1 MSGDDSLN
9 CLYERIDDLP
19 ANWELTPKDRLGE
32 KGVINKKTAYVINEI
47 EDIVLN
53 DNPLFCGKIIFKMK
67 NVLGT
72 DPEYVDYIVFDQSS
86 KEKFNF
92 FKNDSLNI
100 AKIIGKPLKFFFTLD
115 DHVPFAY
122 WEDYTVESWKNGFV
136 DGWIN
141 MDEEAVRRCIPH
153 DIREIRIKEYQKVQ
167 QIFISSIFPIRKSK
181 NHLDITKFNLLSKL
195 TKKPIIALG
204 GINKNN
210 IKKLNMTNAYGFAS
224 INYIK
229 NKNPIS
235 NLIL

>member
-1 MSGDDSLN
+1 MHKTLPKFYYFIDKLN
-9 CLYERIDDLP
+9 IEEVKNLNKKIAIIYRNYQKEPLIGEIIEFRKYCKKNNYIFIISNYFEIALKYNLDGIYIP
-19 ANWELTPKDRLGE
+19 AFNKEIIK
-32 KGVINKKTAYVINEI
+32 KKFINKK
-47 EDIVLN
+47 
-53 DNPLFCGKIIFKMK
+53 
-67 NVLGT
+67 
-72 DPEYVDYIVFDQSS
+72 
-86 KEKFNF
+86 NF
-92 FKNDSLNI
+92 I
-100 AKIIGKPLKFFFTLD
+100 IIGS
-115 DHVPFAY
+115 A
-122 WEDYTVESWKNGFV
+122 
-136 DGWIN
+136 
-141 MDEEAVRRCIPH
+141 H